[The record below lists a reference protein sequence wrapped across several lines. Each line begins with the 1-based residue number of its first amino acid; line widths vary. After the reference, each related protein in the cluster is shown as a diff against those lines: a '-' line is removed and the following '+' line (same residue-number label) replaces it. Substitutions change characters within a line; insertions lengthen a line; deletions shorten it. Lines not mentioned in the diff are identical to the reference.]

1 MAYRVGLVGTGG
13 IARAHG
19 KACQQ
24 IAEAE
29 LVAICDVS
37 AEQLARYGEEFGV
50 AARYTELDAM
60 LREAELDIAIIC
72 TWGAFH
78 AETGIQTLRFGAG
91 KSRALRKALHPK
103 RGRSSGLCRGWQEKP
118 RPRGRGV

>member
-19 KACQQ
+19 TACQQ

-37 AEQLARYGEEFGV
+37 AEQLVRYGEEFDV

-60 LREAELDIAIIC
+60 LHEAELDIAIIC

-78 AETGIQTLRFGAG
+78 AETGIQICDSGQVKG
-91 KSRALRKALHPK
+91 RALRKALHPK
-103 RGRSSGLCRGWQEKP
+103 RGRSSGLC
-118 RPRGRGV
+118 